1 MHLVLYFLSFQPVIS
16 GMPAVHETVRYVNFF
31 DLWQNALGGI
41 IAPRLLVFHISVAI
55 FFLFATIKMLESRKW
70 K

>member
-1 MHLVLYFLSFQPVIS
+1 
-16 GMPAVHETVRYVNFF
+16 MPAVHETVRYVNFF